1 MAAKPVVVG
10 VDGSEEALRAV
21 EWAALEAERRK
32 SSLRIVSV
40 PNMPPRMRAYEGPTP
55 TVSTELQ
62 EFSERAIDAAA
73 VRSRETAPGLPVETR
88 LLFGPPAVAITDSGS
103 DALMIVVGAR
113 GVGGFT
119 AMLLG
124 SVSRYVAMHAECPV
138 AVIREQVDAV
148 HREIVVGVHDLNGT
162 TGALAFAFEEAAL
175 RHAELVAVHAWHR
188 FLPSLTSAAPAR
200 DATHA
205 REAAHASG
213 ATTHAAESGAIS
225 ADATKDLGEL
235 LVGWR
240 DKYPSVPVRPDVVR
254 GHPAQVLSEYS
265 ARADLVVIGRHGG
278 TSGARPAVGSI
289 QHAVLH
295 HARGPVAVIPS
306 AD

>member
-10 VDGSEEALRAV
+10 VDGSEGALGAV
-21 EWAALEAERRK
+21 EWAALEAERRM
-32 SSLRIVSV
+32 SPLRIVSV
-40 PNMPPRMRAYEGPTP
+40 PNMPPRMRAYDGPTP
-55 TVSTELQ
+55 TVGAELQ
-62 EFSERAIDAAA
+62 EDSERAIDAA
-73 VRSRETAPGLPVETR
+73 VIRSREVAPGLAVDTG
-88 LLFGPPAVAITDSGS
+88 LLSGPPAVAIADTGAG
-103 DALMIVVGAR
+103 ALMIVVGAR
-113 GVGGFT
+113 GGGGFA

-138 AVIREQVDAV
+138 VVFREQVDAV
-148 HREIVVGVHDLNGT
+148 HREIVVGVHDLHGT
-162 TGALAFAFEEAAL
+162 TDALAFAFEEAAV
-175 RHAELVAVHAWHR
+175 HGAELVAVHAWHR
-188 FLPSLTSAAPAR
+188 FLPALTEAAAGR
-200 DATHA
+200 DAKD
-205 REAAHASG
+205 
-213 ATTHAAESGAIS
+213 ATDAAEHGAIS
-225 ADATKDLGEL
+225 AEATRELGEM
-235 LVGWR
+235 LVSWR
-240 DKYPSVPVRPDVVR
+240 DKYPAVAVRPDVVR

>member
-40 PNMPPRMRAYEGPTP
+40 PNMPPRMRPSQGPTP

-62 EFSERAIDAAA
+62 EFSTHAIDVA
-73 VRSRETAPGLPVETR
+73 VTKTREIAPGLAVETR
-88 LLFGPPAVAITDSGS
+88 LLYGPPALVITDSGS

-119 AMLLG
+119 ALLLG
-124 SVSRYVAMHAECPV
+124 SVCRYVAMHAECPV
-138 AVIREQVDAV
+138 AVIREQADAV

-175 RHAELVAVHAWHR
+175 RHAELVAVHAWHH
-188 FLPSLTSAAPAR
+188 FLPALTSATHAK
-200 DATHA
+200 DATHVTDPTPPD
-205 REAAHASG
+205 
-213 ATTHAAESGAIS
+213 ATGHVAEPGAIS
-225 ADATKDLGEL
+225 ADATKDLGDL
-235 LVGWR
+235 LVSWR
-240 DKYPSVPVRPDVVR
+240 DKYPGVSVRPDVVR

-289 QHAVLH
+289 QHAVLN

-306 AD
+306 VE

>member
-10 VDGSEEALRAV
+10 VDGSEEALRAA

-32 SSLRIVSV
+32 SSLRIISV

-55 TVSTELQ
+55 TVATELQ
-62 EFSERAIDAAA
+62 EFSERAIDAA
-73 VRSRETAPGLPVETR
+73 VMRSREIAPGLAVETR
-88 LLFGPPAVAITDSGS
+88 LLFGPPALVITDSGS

-113 GVGGFT
+113 GVDGFA

-138 AVIREQVDAV
+138 AVIREQADAV
-148 HREIVVGVHDLNGT
+148 HREIVVGVHDPSGT
-162 TGALAFAFEEAAL
+162 RAALAFAFEEAAL
-175 RHAELVAVHAWHR
+175 RHAELVAVHAWRR
-188 FLPSLTSAAPAR
+188 FLP
-200 DATHA
+200 
-205 REAAHASG
+205 AHAG
-213 ATTHAAESGAIS
+213 NATDAAGHAAEPGTIS
-225 ADATKDLGEL
+225 ADATRDLGEL
-235 LVGWR
+235 LVSWR
-240 DKYPSVPVRPDVVR
+240 DKYPGVAVRPDVVR